1 MKFKSEKKGKKD
13 KKSSKTSEVIKLYV
27 IGAVLF
33 VLAIAYQNL
42 YFLAAFV
49 IVSYLA
55 YKKDRFATIK
65 NFFIK
70 K

>member
-1 MKFKSEKKGKKD
+1 MKFKSEKKEKKD

-33 VLAIAYQNL
+33 VLAIIYQNL

-49 IVSYLA
+49 VVLYLA
-55 YKKDRFATIK
+55 FKKDRFAMIK
-65 NFFIK
+65 NFFSK